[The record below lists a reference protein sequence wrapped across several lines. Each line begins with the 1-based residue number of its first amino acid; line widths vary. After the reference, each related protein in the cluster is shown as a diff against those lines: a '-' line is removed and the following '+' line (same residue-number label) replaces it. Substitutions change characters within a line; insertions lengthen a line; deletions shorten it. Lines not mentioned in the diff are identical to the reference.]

1 MQCAY
6 VMTIEAF
13 VTSLEDFPISEI
25 DCLPLAAFNLEY
37 GPKIVKAHSLELT
50 NSKNDPC
57 V

>member
-37 GPKIVKAHSLELT
+37 GPKIVKAHSLELS